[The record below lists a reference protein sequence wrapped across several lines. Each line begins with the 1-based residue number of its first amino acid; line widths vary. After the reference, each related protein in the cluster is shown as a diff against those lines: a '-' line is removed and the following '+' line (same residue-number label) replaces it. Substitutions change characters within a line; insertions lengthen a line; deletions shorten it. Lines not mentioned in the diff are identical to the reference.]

1 MSKAILPECE
11 YCYLNSYRVMQV
23 PTSTAGNWELVA
35 QVTCDVLDSS
45 KDPIPNPAIA
55 DTTLTISGTEQVGML
70 TQSEIFSYSDDV
82 WTTVSGYMVWAKE
95 EYAGY
100 TG

>member
-11 YCYLNSYRVMQV
+11 YCYLNNYKIIQH
-23 PTSTAGNWELVA
+23 PTDTAGNWELV
-35 QVTCDVLDSS
+35 VYVNCDLLDSDRNPVP
-45 KDPIPNPAIA
+45 DPAMAN
-55 DTTLTISGTEQVGML
+55 TLLTVSGTEQVGML
-70 TQSEIFSYSDDV
+70 TQSEIFALSDDV
-82 WTTVSGYMVWAKE
+82 WATVSGYMVWAKE